1 MQQNMCHIFLFVAFL
16 VATSLCDT
24 SPLLTQRDIENLK
37 RRVDWKVADYNENI
51 FRGWNKDE
59 FRTLLGDFEDDYV
72 PPLGFAYLKPK
83 LWNLPREID
92 WSYSYC
98 VHGIRD
104 QMTCGAC
111 WAFAAATVVSDRCCL
126 QNRDFGWLSP
136 QELISC
142 DTIKNSGCKGG
153 LAAEAL
159 QYISRNGLVMESCY
173 PYAGKQESCPTMC
186 KTRANWR
193 WSHVCRCRRLVD
205 CSGLYGIRA
214 CLKRGPVA
222 VRMKVYSDFGAYK
235 GGIYCRDPASTYMG
249 GHAIRCVGYGEYP
262 TPYLKCANSWGRNWG
277 VDGYF
282 FIKATEECGVR
293 LTPRDA
299 WTVEDCN
306 FTLLEAKMLCEI
318 LRRRIFITS
327 SERKRNSHKL
337 VQNMVNESDALLLQ
351 ENRQEEAYKYL
362 FMQRQSIQVRRQNNT
377 VTKCRIVSYI
387 FTYLLLQ

>member
-159 QYISRNGLVMESCY
+159 QYITGNLQFYINLTQILLFIFSIKYSAKGAEQLTSMLDESYILQQKRISYGVLLPLCRQT
-173 PYAGKQESCPTMC
+173 GKLS
-186 KTRANWR
+186 
-193 WSHVCRCRRLVD
+193 
-205 CSGLYGIRA
+205 Y
-214 CLKRGPVA
+214 
-222 VRMKVYSDFGAYK
+222 Y
-235 GGIYCRDPASTYMG
+235 
-249 GHAIRCVGYGEYP
+249 
-262 TPYLKCANSWGRNWG
+262 
-277 VDGYF
+277 
-282 FIKATEECGVR
+282 
-293 LTPRDA
+293 
-299 WTVEDCN
+299 
-306 FTLLEAKMLCEI
+306 
-318 LRRRIFITS
+318 
-327 SERKRNSHKL
+327 
-337 VQNMVNESDALLLQ
+337 VQNQSQLEMEPCLPLQ
-351 ENRQEEAYKYL
+351 ETGRLQWL
-362 FMQRQSIQVRRQNNT
+362 VRDQSMLKARTCCCEDEGVQ
-377 VTKCRIVSYI
+377 
-387 FTYLLLQ
+387 